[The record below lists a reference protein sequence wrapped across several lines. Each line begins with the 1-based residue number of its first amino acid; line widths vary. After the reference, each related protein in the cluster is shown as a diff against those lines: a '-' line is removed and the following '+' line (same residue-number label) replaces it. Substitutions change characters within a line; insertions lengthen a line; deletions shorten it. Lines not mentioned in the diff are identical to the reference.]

1 MSDTPQSPQALV
13 DRSVEE
19 IELFLALHAR
29 LGRHPLRHEWRKLCR
44 LYQSFHRL
52 MTIDEVIELV

>member
-1 MSDTPQSPQALV
+1 MPDTPQELV
-13 DRSVEE
+13 EASLHD

-44 LYQSFHRL
+44 LHRSFHRL